1 MNPEPTL
8 HQTPTPTPTFGQRLR
23 ALDRP
28 LLTALVLVAC
38 LRPLF
43 SIVGLNDVLGKPTTP
58 LVLTALITLAWIL
71 LLGLVRRV
79 REPLL
84 LGVAAGMGYAL
95 ATVALSA
102 VLSPILTGELQGPP
116 AQPIAIVP
124 IFLFNAGWGAVCGV
138 CALGLRR
145 LRRG

>member
-8 HQTPTPTPTFGQRLR
+8 HPAPPPTLGERLR

-28 LLTALVLVAC
+28 LLAGLVLVAC
-38 LRPLF
+38 LRPLS
-43 SIVGLNDVLGKPTTP
+43 SIVGLSDVLGKPATP
-58 LVLTALITLAWIL
+58 LILTGLITLTWIVVL
-71 LLGLVRRV
+71 TRRRV

-84 LGVAAGMGYAL
+84 TGVAAGVGYAL
-95 ATVALSA
+95 ATVILSA
-102 VLSPILTGELQGPP
+102 VLSPILTGELQGPL

-138 CALGLRR
+138 CALGLRK